1 MRPLSAHAL
10 LRAWEIGQ
18 RQHPIDRA
26 LTLLRASLPEKSL
39 AELATLN
46 LGRRDAYLLA
56 LRELTFG
63 PQANGFA
70 ECPKCRERLEFD
82 LNLADI
88 RISDPETAP
97 AAAYQLAVAGIEL
110 TFRLPNS
117 EDLAAIARV
126 KNVAVANSMLVK
138 RCLLQASRDGIA
150 LADSELPPAV
160 VTQLAEQVVECDP
173 QAEVLLSLSCPACNH
188 SWQALFDIAS
198 FFWTE
203 IDAQAKRLL
212 QEVHWLAQFYG
223 WRESDILSMS
233 AARRQLYLELAT

>member
-18 RQHPIDRA
+18 RQHPIDRV
-26 LTLLRASLPEKSL
+26 LTLLRVACPEKST
-39 AELATLN
+39 AELAALN

-63 PQANGFA
+63 PQANGLA
-70 ECPKCRERLEFD
+70 ECPQCSERLEFD

-88 RISDPETAP
+88 RLTNPEQPPP
-97 AAAYQLAVAGIEL
+97 AAYRLVVEGLEV

-117 EDLAAIARV
+117 EDLAAIAGIRDLE
-126 KNVAVANSMLVK
+126 VANSLLLE
-138 RCLLQASRDGIA
+138 RCLLQASRDGVPFTNR
-150 LADSELPPAV
+150 ELPPAV
-160 VTQLAEQVVECDP
+160 VAQLAEQVAECDP
-173 QAEVLLSLSCPACNH
+173 QAEVLLNFSCPACNH

-198 FFWTE
+198 FFWIE

-223 WRESDILSMS
+223 WREADILSMS
-233 AARRQLYLELAT
+233 AARRQLYLELVS

>member
-10 LRAWEIGQ
+10 LRTWEIGQ

-26 LTLLRASLPEKSL
+26 LTLLRVACPEKSV
-39 AELATLN
+39 AELADLN

-63 PQANGFA
+63 PDANGFA
-70 ECPKCRERLEFD
+70 ECPQCRERLELDF
-82 LNLADI
+82 NLADI
-88 RISDPETAP
+88 RFTNPEEAP
-97 AAAYQLAVAGIEL
+97 APEYRLAVAGIEL
-110 TFRLPNS
+110 AFRLPNS
-117 EDLAAIARV
+117 ADLAAIAGI
-126 KNVAVANSMLVK
+126 KDLEAANSLLLE
-138 RCLLQASRDGIA
+138 RCLLQASRDGIT
-150 LADSELPPAV
+150 LADSELPPAAV
-160 VTQLAEQVVECDP
+160 AQLAEQVAECDP
-173 QAEVLLSLSCPACNH
+173 QSEVLLNLSCPACNH

-198 FFWTE
+198 FFWIE

-212 QEVHWLAQFYG
+212 QEVHWLAQCYG